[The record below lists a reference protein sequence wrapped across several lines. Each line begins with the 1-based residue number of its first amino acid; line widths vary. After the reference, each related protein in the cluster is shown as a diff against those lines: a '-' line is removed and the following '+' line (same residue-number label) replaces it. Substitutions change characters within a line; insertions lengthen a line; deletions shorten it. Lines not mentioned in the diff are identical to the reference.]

1 MYTEAAAT
9 AVEISVR
16 NPNERKKMLR
26 HKEPPSRREEKK
38 TRFNQSKHS
47 PASES
52 RTTTLDS
59 REFEMFTCWLRCALF
74 TVNGKSNYRYY
85 FLPPIWLRVE
95 FWEFCSVDST
105 AMRSRFSLFYSNNE
119 AALPTGESDD
129 ELGMF
134 FSFAIRLR
142 LGDESSRSSFL
153 LHFLSH
159 LVISLMHCPFLSPVS
174 SAHGILGPARDL

>member
-1 MYTEAAAT
+1 MRE
-9 AVEISVR
+9 
-16 NPNERKKMLR
+16 KKMLR

-105 AMRSRFSLFYSNNE
+105 AMRSRFSLYYSNERLHCQQEKVTMSSECFFFRNQIALRRRVE
-119 AALPTGESDD
+119 PQQQLPPSLSLSSRHISDALPIPLPS
-129 ELGMF
+129 ELCTWYPGTCERF
-134 FSFAIRLR
+134 VR
-142 LGDESSRSSFL
+142 
-153 LHFLSH
+153 
-159 LVISLMHCPFLSPVS
+159 CTWN
-174 SAHGILGPARDL
+174 ARKVF